1 MLRKLISALL
11 LLVIVMT
18 CLTGCGT
25 DLIRGII
32 KEYED
37 NKDGIISEFREL
49 KDGMLNE
56 FNDWIDSI
64 TQQTLTEDKKL
75 KGEREPGMDDYVGS
89 YEAEYIRFNGE
100 EYIFGGTLPDR
111 KNGSALKVTYSLN
124 IESGKAALYWL
135 ESADGHILIGDKEQ
149 HMIAEVT
156 AEDVY
161 KFTFDAGYNFIVLK
175 GHDFT
180 GSLSLVVE

>member
-11 LLVIVMT
+11 LLAVMMT
-18 CLTGCGT
+18 CLTGCGM

-64 TQQTLTEDKKL
+64 TQYTLTEDKKL
-75 KGEREPGMDDYVGS
+75 KGEREHGMDDYVGS

-135 ESADGHILIGDKEQ
+135 ESADGHILLGDKEQ

>member
-1 MLRKLISALL
+1 MADNHIAELISASDGFQYTLRIMDEYAKEAKQGLDVFKDSTARQKLL
-11 LLVIVMT
+11 ELVESVRLNIVMT

-64 TQQTLTEDKKL
+64 TQYT
-75 KGEREPGMDDYVGS
+75 
-89 YEAEYIRFNGE
+89 
-100 EYIFGGTLPDR
+100 
-111 KNGSALKVTYSLN
+111 
-124 IESGKAALYWL
+124 
-135 ESADGHILIGDKEQ
+135 
-149 HMIAEVT
+149 
-156 AEDVY
+156 
-161 KFTFDAGYNFIVLK
+161 
-175 GHDFT
+175 
-180 GSLSLVVE
+180 LVVSSDL

>member
-1 MLRKLISALL
+1 MLRKLISGLL
-11 LLVIVMT
+11 LLAALT
-18 CLTGCGT
+18 TSLTGCGM
-25 DLIRGII
+25 DLARGII
-32 KEYED
+32 REYED
-37 NKDGIISEFREL
+37 NKDSIKSELHEL
-49 KDGMLNE
+49 KDGIKNE
-56 FNDWIDSI
+56 FNDWMSSI
-64 TQQTLTEDKKL
+64 SRYSLTRDKSL
-75 KGEREPGMDDYVGS
+75 KGKRELGIDDYVGS

>member
-49 KDGMLNE
+49 KDGTLNE

-64 TQQTLTEDKKL
+64 TQYTLTEDKKL

-135 ESADGHILIGDKEQ
+135 ESADGHILLGDKEQ

-161 KFTFDAGYNFIVLK
+161 RFTFDAGYNFIVLK
-175 GHDFT
+175 GDDFT